1 MARTTAE
8 EGEGE
13 AATGSR
19 SSSRASRR
27 RQQRGSPTLPTVIT
41 RSRAS
46 QSVSP
51 PPPPP
56 PPPRRG
62 KRKRSGTAE
71 ERRGGR
77 TTGRDGE
84 ENAEKEK
91 EHEEAA
97 AAPHEE
103 NAEKEQEE
111 KEAAAAS
118 ASPPA
123 EHASSGAS
131 SAVSSPLRWPSLP
144 RTVLGET
151 AFGETIFEPFEDIDP
166 DIVRAHEKLKTRYFA
181 KQDRQLKLA
190 SLDNNVRLSCFI
202 NPRLNH
208 VRESAT
214 KPILQIAKVVLG
226 LSSYI
231 DGKLLR
237 HSSGFL
243 IEWDAESKIGIVLT
257 SALVI
262 QSKSPSCD
270 QWLARDEYAPHA
282 KVCVHLSDKADTT
295 VVADLLHYDKHYNLA
310 IFKISIDLSAQIPS
324 FTSELKYAQEVF
336 VLGRDED
343 RNLSID
349 YGSVTYK
356 SPSSLHHHHYMF
368 ISSGVSKFAIGG
380 PVINFDGQVL
390 GIFSLP
396 EMAFIPSCII
406 LKCLHMWK
414 RFNCIPRL
422 HVRMKFTAIA
432 LLDPARIEK
441 ISRKCDID
449 AGLIVTQVSEGSVAE
464 KLGVRNGDI
473 IKSWNGIS
481 ISTTIELENFLLHI
495 GEEHLDKGN
504 NIGSSVDLSVGIFH
518 IRKDSHATLKLT
530 VNVSNDDEVVAK
542 GTYNVTPGDCTLVDD
557 ENVVRGEEATCETAT
572 DEVRDIEISPLSEHG
587 MTVLSDEEVYDN

>member
-27 RQQRGSPTLPTVIT
+27 REQRNPEAAGSPTPPTVIT

-46 QSVSP
+46 QSESP

-56 PPPRRG
+56 SRHG

-77 TTGRDGE
+77 ATGCDGE
-84 ENAEKEK
+84 DNAEKEQ
-91 EHEEAA
+91 EEEA

-111 KEAAAAS
+111 EEEAAAAS
-118 ASPPA
+118 ASPPG

-144 RTVLGET
+144 RVVLGET

-166 DIVRAHEKLKTRYFA
+166 AIVKAYEKLRTRYFA
-181 KQDRQLKLA
+181 KQDVFYYVWVGCDRQLKLA

-202 NPRLNH
+202 NTKLNH

-214 KPILQIAKVVLG
+214 KTILQIAKVVL
-226 LSSYI
+226 
-231 DGKLLR
+231 DGKMLGQ
-237 HSSGFL
+237 SSGFL
-243 IEWDAESKIGIVLT
+243 IEWDAESKIGVVLT

-270 QWLARDEYAPHA
+270 QWLAIDEYAPHA
-282 KVCVHLSDKADTT
+282 KVCVHLSDKVDTT

-310 IFKISIDLSAQIPS
+310 MFKISIDLSAQIPS
-324 FTSELKYAQEVF
+324 FTSELKCAQEVF

-349 YGSVTYK
+349 HGSVTYK
-356 SPSSLHHHHYMF
+356 SPSSLHRHHYMF
-368 ISSGVSKFAIGG
+368 ISCGVSK
-380 PVINFDGQVL
+380 VVDDR
-390 GIFSLP
+390 S
-396 EMAFIPSCII
+396 SYSK
-406 LKCLHMWK
+406 LKYWNHEYQNYQQH
-414 RFNCIPRL
+414 NCIPRP
-422 HVRMKFTAIA
+422 HVGMKFTAII
-432 LLDPARIEK
+432 LLDPPRIEK
-441 ISRKCDID
+441 ISQKCDVD
-449 AGLIVTQVSEGSVAE
+449 AGLIVRQVSEGSVAE

-473 IKSWNGIS
+473 IKSWSGKN

-504 NIGSSVDLSVGIFH
+504 NIGSNVDLSVGIFH
-518 IRKDSHATLKLT
+518 IRKDSHTTLKLT
-530 VNVSNDDEVVAK
+530 VNVSNVVEVVAR
-542 GTYNVTPGDCTLVDD
+542 GTYNVTPGDCTPVDD
-557 ENVVRGEEATCETAT
+557 DNMVQGKEATHGTAT
-572 DEVRDIEISPLSEHG
+572 DEVGDIEISPLSEHG
-587 MTVLSDEEVYDN
+587 ITVLSDEEVYNN